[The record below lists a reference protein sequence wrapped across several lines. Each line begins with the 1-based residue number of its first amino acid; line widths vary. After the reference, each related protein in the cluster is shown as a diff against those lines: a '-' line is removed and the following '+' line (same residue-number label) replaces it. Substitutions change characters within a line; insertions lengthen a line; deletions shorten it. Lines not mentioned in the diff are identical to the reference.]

1 MLQTL
6 ESFRDSVSP
15 HVRQLLRLL
24 ADPCDELEEQLSL
37 IEAVPEVRVS
47 RMNKQDS
54 AAWADALL

>member
-1 MLQTL
+1 MCG
-6 ESFRDSVSP
+6 S
-15 HVRQLLRLL
+15 RLL